1 MSLTV
6 KQRAEHLG
14 TFRFVQVHLLETLA
28 HWVPSTPEMEI
39 KVLFGRHIW
48 DLAQQADAIGQR
60 TNELRAPLHFT
71 VPPVEGYLEVLRQV
85 RSIEATEERVA
96 AFYDVALRDLETR
109 YRQYLDETDSLLDEP
124 SCRVVRRA
132 LGDFERMRADR
143 EDALQEWPNLH
154 NGHSSRLKELAQSA
168 AGERTI
174 VSPRVVAGAARE
186 AV

>member
-28 HWVPSTPEMEI
+28 AWVPSTPEMEI

-48 DLAQQADAIGQR
+48 DLAQQADAIGRR

-85 RSIEATEERVA
+85 RSLEATEERIA

-109 YRQYLDETDSLLDEP
+109 YREYLKETDSLLDEP
-124 SCRVVRRA
+124 SCRVVGRA
-132 LGDFERMRADR
+132 LGDFERMRGDR
-143 EDALQEWPNLH
+143 EEALREWPKLR
-154 NGHSSRLKELAQSA
+154 NGHSSRLKELAQNA

-174 VSPRVVAGAARE
+174 VSPRATAGAARE